1 LLKIYLDSSALT
13 KRYLYEAGSSAIDEI
28 FRGAEAGELVVA
40 FSIWNI
46 GEVLGVLDARYRRK
60 WLSEDDFAEALRG
73 FTDEIT
79 KLLRLRS
86 VTVVPAFTL
95 LLIEAWGMVLSHH
108 IYEADAL
115 QLSTCNYSQS
125 NAFLSGDGELVS
137 VARQIGLK
145 AFNVVREEKEV
156 KLFIKGNRA

>member
-13 KRYLYEAGSSAIDEI
+13 KRYLYEAGSSAVDEI
-28 FRGAEAGELVVA
+28 FRGAEAGELVVV
-40 FSIWNI
+40 FSIWNV
-46 GEVLGVLDARYRRK
+46 GEVLGVLDTRCRRR
-60 WLSEDDFAEALRG
+60 WLSEGEFAKALRV
-73 FTDEIT
+73 FTDEII

-86 VTVVPAFTL
+86 IVVVPAFTSI
-95 LLIEAWGMVLSHH
+95 LIEAWSMVLNSH

-125 NAFLSGDGELVS
+125 NAFLSEDGELVS

-145 AFNVVREEKEV
+145 AFDVVREEKEV
-156 KLFIKGNRA
+156 KLFIRGNCA

>member
-13 KRYLYEAGSSAIDEI
+13 KRYLYEAGSSAVDEI
-28 FRGAEAGELVVA
+28 FRGAEAGELVVV

-46 GEVLGVLDARYRRK
+46 GEVLGALDARYRRR
-60 WLSEDDFAEALRG
+60 WLSEGDFVEALRG
-73 FTDEIT
+73 FTDETI

-86 VTVVPAFTL
+86 VAAVPLFTSI
-95 LLIEAWGMVLSHH
+95 LIGAWSVVLSHH

-125 NAFLSGDGELVS
+125 NAFLSGDEELVS
-137 VARQIGLK
+137 AARQIGLK
-145 AFNVVREEKEV
+145 AFDVVREEKEV
-156 KLFIKGNRA
+156 KLFIKGDRA

>member
-13 KRYLYEAGSSAIDEI
+13 KRYLYEAGSSAVDEI
-28 FRGAEAGELVVA
+28 FRSAEAGEFVIA

-46 GEVLGVLDARYRRK
+46 GEVLGVLDAQYRRR
-60 WLSEDDFAEALRG
+60 WLSEGEFAKALRV
-73 FTDEIT
+73 FTDEII
-79 KLLRLRS
+79 KFLRLRS
-86 VTVVPAFTL
+86 IVVVPVFTSI
-95 LLIEAWGMVLSHH
+95 LIEAWSMVLSHH

-145 AFNVVREEKEV
+145 AFNVVREEKEI
-156 KLFIKGNRA
+156 KLFIKGNCA